1 MCKKFVNKFSFIE
14 INFINFIK
22 YIIITKNIP
31 NNNYNLRDF

>member
-14 INFINFIK
+14 INFIK
-22 YIIITKNIP
+22 YITITKNIP